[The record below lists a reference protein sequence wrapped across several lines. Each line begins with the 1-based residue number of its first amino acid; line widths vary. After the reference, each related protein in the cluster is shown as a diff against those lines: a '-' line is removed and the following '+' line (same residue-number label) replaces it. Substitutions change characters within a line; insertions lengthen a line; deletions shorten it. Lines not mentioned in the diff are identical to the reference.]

1 MKKAGMILEGGG
13 QRGIFTSGV
22 LDYLMEKKVE
32 LPYVIGVSA
41 GACNAVDYVSNQILR
56 TKECMLDAQ
65 LDNELYGVK
74 TLMHTKYFMNM
85 DLIFDEFPNHL
96 YPFDY
101 EAYVKSPTRCLLVTT
116 NCLNGKAEYL
126 EEYRSREK
134 MMQICRAS
142 SSLPFGAPMVKIDGV
157 PMLDGGIADSIP
169 VRKAIADGFDHN
181 IVILTRHKGYYKEE
195 RTDATIRI
203 AKLYYHRYPMLVKAL
218 SQRAHVYNRTLDL
231 LDRLEQKGM
240 VFVIR
245 PTAPCVSRTERDL
258 EKLEDF
264 YWHGYEEDKRIYP
277 QLHAW
282 LEQREECVSRKRLL
296 R

>member
-1 MKKAGMILEGGG
+1 
-13 QRGIFTSGV
+13 
-22 LDYLMEKKVE
+22 
-32 LPYVIGVSA
+32 
-41 GACNAVDYVSNQILR
+41 
-56 TKECMLDAQ
+56 
-65 LDNELYGVK
+65 
-74 TLMHTKYFMNM
+74 
-85 DLIFDEFPNHL
+85 
-96 YPFDY
+96 
-101 EAYVKSPTRCLLVTT
+101 
-116 NCLNGKAEYL
+116 
-126 EEYRSREK
+126 

-231 LDRLEQKGM
+231 LDRLERKGM

-264 YWHGYEEDKRIYP
+264 YWHGYEEAKRLYP

>member
-1 MKKAGMILEGGG
+1 
-13 QRGIFTSGV
+13 
-22 LDYLMEKKVE
+22 
-32 LPYVIGVSA
+32 
-41 GACNAVDYVSNQILR
+41 
-56 TKECMLDAQ
+56 
-65 LDNELYGVK
+65 
-74 TLMHTKYFMNM
+74 
-85 DLIFDEFPNHL
+85 
-96 YPFDY
+96 
-101 EAYVKSPTRCLLVTT
+101 
-116 NCLNGKAEYL
+116 
-126 EEYRSREK
+126 
-134 MMQICRAS
+134 
-142 SSLPFGAPMVKIDGV
+142 
-157 PMLDGGIADSIP
+157 MLDGGIADSIP

-231 LDRLEQKGM
+231 LDRLEQ
-240 VFVIR
+240 
-245 PTAPCVSRTERDL
+245 TATCVSRTERDL

-264 YWHGYEEDKRIYP
+264 YWHGYEEAKRLYP

>member
-22 LDYLMEKKVE
+22 LDYLMEKKVQV
-32 LPYVIGVSA
+32 PYVLGVSA

-65 LDNELYGVK
+65 LDNELYGIRTMVE
-74 TLMHTKYFMNM
+74 TKHFMNM

-195 RTDATIRI
+195 RTDATIRM

-264 YWHGYEEDKRIYP
+264 YWHGYEEAKRLYP